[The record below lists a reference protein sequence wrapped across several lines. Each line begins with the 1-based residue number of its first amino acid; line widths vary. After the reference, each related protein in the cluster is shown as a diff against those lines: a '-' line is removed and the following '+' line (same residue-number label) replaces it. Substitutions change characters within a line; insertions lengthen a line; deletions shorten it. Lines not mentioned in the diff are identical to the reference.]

1 MRLYYYYYY
10 HHHHDYYD
18 DDYDYY
24 YYYDDYYDDYYDY
37 SYAPRA
43 TGARQSRP
51 KHVVLAFVVRSMTK
65 ILPQLLV

>member
-10 HHHHDYYD
+10 HHHDYYD

-24 YYYDDYYDDYYDY
+24 YYYDDYYDDY